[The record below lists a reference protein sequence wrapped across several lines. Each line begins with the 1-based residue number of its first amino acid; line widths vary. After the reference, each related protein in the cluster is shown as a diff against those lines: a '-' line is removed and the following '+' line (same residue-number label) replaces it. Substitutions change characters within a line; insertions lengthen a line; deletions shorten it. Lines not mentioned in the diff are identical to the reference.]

1 MIDKEAKKRVF
12 NKLPAEKSKPFNR
25 KEEEDEPN
33 K

>member
-1 MIDKEAKKRVF
+1 MIDKEAKGVF
-12 NKLPAEKSKPFNR
+12 IKLPAEKSKPFNR

>member
-1 MIDKEAKKRVF
+1 MIDKEAKGVLLSCRLK
-12 NKLPAEKSKPFNR
+12 KSKPFNR

>member
-1 MIDKEAKKRVF
+1 MIDKEAKKEFLSSCRL
-12 NKLPAEKSKPFNR
+12 KKSKPFNR